1 MRIGTGAFTIFP
13 ATSIVDWVI
22 VTGFGTLKMRKIT
35 HLTLGLILMFCAGAA
50 AEHLPTTTPAAP
62 ADPPRLQI
70 EKYTLPNGL
79 QVLLH
84 VDRKLPMVQV
94 NQWFHVGSK
103 NEQPGRTG
111 FAHLF
116 EHLMFQGSV
125 NASGEYFQYVEK
137 AGGSDV
143 NGSTWYDRTNY
154 VCSVP
159 SANLEYLLWVESD
172 RLATL
177 MEAMTKEKLD
187 NQREV
192 VKNERR
198 QNYENAPYGMA
209 TILITENLFPK
220 GHPYSWDT
228 IGSAAD
234 LNAATMEDVKAFFKT
249 YYTPNNLSLCIAGD
263 FDPAQAKVLVE
274 KYFGPIPPG
283 PNLERPRRWVPQ
295 LSGQKIVET
304 TDRVALERTYFAWP
318 TPAYFDAD
326 NAELDLIT
334 RILTDGLSARLNQAL
349 VYDRQ
354 LCTEVNADQW
364 PMELASMFMIDAT
377 ARPGVPLEKVEE
389 VITREIARLAH
400 DGPTEEELSRAKVK
414 RETMMVSMLE
424 RVGGFDSKAD
434 LINQYNTYLGDP
446 DKFDEDVARF
456 RKVTADDI
464 RRAAARWLDTPN
476 RLLVR
481 IHARTAENPAAT
493 TLDRAQKPAF
503 GEDQTFVAPTVRSAT
518 LGNGLQVLVCTR
530 TDLPKVSVAA
540 VIKGGTVLDPAGQA
554 GLAHLMT
561 RTILRGT
568 ASRDALKISGELGD
582 LGTTIQAT
590 ANTEDLRFSMDVLNR
605 YLPGAMEVLTDVLR
619 NPTFPAVEVDREKK
633 NTIDALVQEMN
644 DPDTLKWR
652 IGPQL
657 EFGSAHS
664 YGLRELPRTIETISR
679 EDLVMFHQTYL
690 TPDRTALIFA
700 GDITLDEAVAMTK
713 KHFAD
718 WSGKAPPPA
727 AIPPAKPAGPGRIYL
742 VDRPGSAQ
750 TQVAILLPNPPRK
763 SEDYYALN
771 MVNTVYGGAFMSRL
785 NLNIRED
792 KGYAYN
798 AWSHQQINTGPGLW
812 WAYGGVQTDK
822 TREALVE
829 FVKEV
834 KGLAGDK
841 PITQAELESAQL
853 WWKRGY
859 PQEFSTLADISG
871 RISGLWVKD
880 LPMSEMQREIERPAE
895 VSLETVNAAAQKH
908 IVPEQMMIL
917 LIGDQAKIEPGIKEL
932 NLGPIVPL
940 NVEGMPLEPAATTRK

>member
-1 MRIGTGAFTIFP
+1 MKRLA
-13 ATSIVDWVI
+13 
-22 VTGFGTLKMRKIT
+22 
-35 HLTLGLILMFCAGAA
+35 LGMVLMVCAVAA
-50 AEHLPTTTPAAP
+50 AADTPQ
-62 ADPPRLQI
+62 LQI

-137 AGGSDV
+137 AGGSDA

-159 SANLEYLLWVESD
+159 SGNLEYLLWVESD

-209 TILITENLFPK
+209 TIIITENLFPK

-263 FDPAQAKVLVE
+263 FDPAQARKLVE

-283 PNLERPRRWVPQ
+283 PNLERPRRWLPQ
-295 LSGQKIVET
+295 LSGEKIVET
-304 TDRVALERTYFAWP
+304 TDRVAMERTYIAWP
-318 TPAYFDAD
+318 TPAWFDAD
-326 NAELDLIT
+326 NAELDLT
-334 RILTDGLSARLNQAL
+334 ARILSDGLSARLNKAL
-349 VYDRQ
+349 VYDQQ
-354 LCTEVNADQW
+354 LCTDVSADQW
-364 PMELASMFMIDAT
+364 PMEMASIFMIDAT
-377 ARPGVPLEKVEE
+377 ARPGVPLEKVEGI
-389 VITREIARLAH
+389 ITQEIARLAKE
-400 DGPTEEELSRAKVK
+400 GPADEELSRAKAK
-414 RETMMVSMLE
+414 RETMMISMLE

-446 DKFDEDVARF
+446 NKFDEDLARF
-456 RKVTADDI
+456 TRVTRADI

-481 IHARTAENPAAT
+481 VHARTAEVPTAVA
-493 TLDRAQKPAF
+493 LDRARQPAF
-503 GEDQTFVAPTVRSAT
+503 GEDQNFTAPLVQAAT
-518 LGNGLQVLVCTR
+518 LDNGMQVLVCTR

-540 VIKGGTVLDPAGQA
+540 VVKGGTVLDPADKA

-561 RTILRGT
+561 RTIIRGT
-568 ASRDALKISGELGD
+568 TSRDALEISQEMGD
-582 LGTTIQAT
+582 LGTTLST
-590 ANTEDLRFSMDVLNR
+590 AANNEDLRFTMDVLKR
-605 YLPGAMEVLTDVLR
+605 HLPEAMKVLADVLR
-619 NPTFPAVEVDREKK
+619 NPTFPEAEVDREKK
-633 NTIDALVQEMN
+633 NTADALMQEMN

-657 EFGSAHS
+657 EFGSSHP
-664 YGLRELPRTIETISR
+664 YGLRELPRTIVAISR
-679 EDLVMFHQTYL
+679 EDLVNFHQTYL

-700 GDITLDEAVAMTK
+700 GDITLDEAVALTK
-713 KHFAD
+713 KQFVD
-718 WSGKAPPPA
+718 WTGKAPAPA
-727 AIPPAKPAGPGRIYL
+727 AIGPAQPAGTGKIYL

-750 TQVAILLPNPPRK
+750 TQEAILLPNPPRK

-771 MVNTVYGGAFMSRL
+771 IVNTVYGGAFMSRL

-822 TREALVE
+822 TSEALVE

-834 KGLAGDK
+834 KGMAGQK
-841 PITQAELESAQL
+841 PITQAELEAAQQ

-859 PQEFSTLADISG
+859 PQEFSTLADITS
-871 RISGLWVKD
+871 RIAGLWVKD

-895 VSLETVNAAAQKH
+895 VSLEAVNAAAHKY
-908 IVPEQMMIL
+908 IVPDQMMIL
-917 LIGDQAKIEPGIKEL
+917 LIGDRAKIEPGIKEL

-940 NVEGMPLEPAATTRK
+940 DVEGRPIEPPTTTRE